1 MAGQP
6 DLRYKAA
13 LGGKVIVWWQRPNYR
28 GQRTKSPQNIVI
40 ALLELKL
47 RWNYFSNI
55 LIYKQNIYIQLVNKY
70 YCAWNFTGFIIPGAC
85 PLIGG
90 CVHRINA
97 PCRVNEVVLFDFGIA
112 VLQNMQYS
120 RIEKFDIIVKR
131 RFVPVL

>member
-1 MAGQP
+1 MVPAPSVQIMV
-6 DLRYKAA
+6 RQ
-13 LGGKVIVWWQRPNYR
+13 QRPNYR

-55 LIYKQNIYIQLVNKY
+55 LIYNQNIYIELVNKY
-70 YCAWNFTGFIIPGAC
+70 CCAWNSTGFIIPGAC
-85 PLIGG
+85 PLIGR
-90 CVHRINA
+90 CMHRINA

-120 RIEKFDIIVKR
+120 RIGKSDMIVLPRWK
-131 RFVPVL
+131 PVL